1 MKKLLV
7 ALLALLLLVGC
18 SNGKAKEHKHFETL
32 RMQFVPSRPAD
43 EILTGTSELG
53 DLIIAGMK
61 EKGYTIDNVEI
72 TVSSTYEAAGEAL
85 ASGAIEIAWLPGGT
99 YAQFS
104 IDKEVDVVLT
114 ATRDGLSND
123 SENPADWN
131 GEANMTLRNG
141 DPVTYYRGLI
151 YAGPSEYGKK
161 LAAKVNAGEKL
172 TWDDLNGARWGFA
185 NVTSSAGY
193 IYPTIWL
200 MENYDGKKITD
211 LATTTELGYPAMFQQ
226 GAAEQIDC
234 WVCYADGRD
243 GYYNNDKGSD
253 WIKDWGRPDSIWNEV
268 NVIGVTPGIYNDTVA
283 ATNANEKVDADFK
296 AAFGDVIID
305 IINTP
310 KGADIFKVYQH
321 TGYQKANDADYE
333 PSRKAYQL
341 MLENSK

>member
-1 MKKLLV
+1 MKKLFV
-7 ALLALLLLVGC
+7 ALLAVLLLVGC
-18 SNGKAKEHKHFETL
+18 TPKEDDHKKFDVLHL
-32 RMQFVPSRPAD
+32 QFVPSRPAE

-61 EKGYTIDNVEI
+61 EKGYDIGSVEV
-72 TVSSTYEAAGEAL
+72 TVSSSYEAAGEAL
-85 ASGAIEIAWLPGGT
+85 ASGAIEVAWLPGGT

-104 IDKEVDVVLT
+104 IDHEVDVMLT

-131 GEANMTLRNG
+131 GLANKTLRNG
-141 DPVTYYRGLI
+141 PPVTYYRGLI

-172 TWDDLNGARWGFA
+172 TWDDVNGARWGFA

-193 IYPTIWL
+193 LYPTLWL
-200 MENYDGKKITD
+200 MENFDGKKITD
-211 LATTTELGYPAMFQQ
+211 LKTVTELTYAAMFQQ

-243 GYYNNDKGSD
+243 GYENNEKGSD
-253 WIKDWGRPDSIWNEV
+253 WIKDFGRPDSIWNEV

-283 ATNANEKVDADFK
+283 ATNANDKVDAAFK
-296 AAFGDVIID
+296 EAFSDVIID
-305 IINTP
+305 IIGTE
-310 KGADIFKVYQH
+310 KGKEIFGVYQH
-321 TGYQKANDADYE
+321 SGYQKAKDADYE
-333 PSRKAYQL
+333 PSRQAYKL
-341 MLENSK
+341 GLEN